1 MGRTIVVTSG
11 KGGVGKTTITANI
24 ASALAML
31 KYSVVAIDADIG
43 LRNLDVVMGLEN
55 DIVYNLVDVTEKK
68 CRVKQ
73 ALIKDKRADDLYIIA
88 SSQNKDKTSVTPYE
102 MEELTADL
110 RQIFDFTV
118 IDCPAGIEHGFK
130 NAIAGAKEA
139 IVVVTPQVSSV
150 RDADKILNLLD
161 KEPVEE
167 VSLVINRT
175 RADMMKK
182 GEMMSIEDIMDILPA
197 KLLGVVPEDK
207 NVVISTNIGE
217 PLVFTQNQAKSAYFN
232 IAKRLTGQQVPLLGT
247 DKKQSLL
254 KRLAKI

>member
-43 LRNLDVVMGLEN
+43 LRNLDVVMGLED
-55 DIVYNLVDVTEKK
+55 DIIYNLVDVTEKK
-68 CRVKQ
+68 CRIKQ
-73 ALIKDKRADDLYIIA
+73 ALIKDKRADELYIIA
-88 SSQNKDKTSVTPYE
+88 SSQNKDKTSVSPCE
-102 MEELTADL
+102 MEELTYEL
-110 RQIFDFTV
+110 SNVFDFTI

-150 RDADKILNLLD
+150 RDADKILSLLE
-161 KEPVEE
+161 KEPIDE

-182 GEMMSIEDIMDILPA
+182 GEMMSIEDILDILPA

-207 NVVISTNIGE
+207 NVVISSNIGQ
-217 PLVFTQNQAKSAYFN
+217 PLVFTQNQAHSAYFN
-232 IAKRLTGQQVPLLGT
+232 IAKRLSGQEVPLLENG
-247 DKKQSLL
+247 KKQSFF